1 MNPVEQAEIDIDVKA
16 DAQIGINRTEEEIAR
31 YLTQFLKVVPAS
43 GGEDVGGG
51 IVVRGE
57 DVEEVEK
64 VVVGVKR
71 KAEEE
76 TEPKKMKKKW
86 GSRGYVWT
94 EEEDDALLK
103 GVGKYGLDWKRIKG
117 DNDKVLG
124 DRTTKA
130 LRERLYTKYPEK
142 IKELRAINPVRGT
155 PWTAEDVEALKRGF
169 KKYGKDWDEIHKSEN
184 KVLGRRTKTALKSM
198 YYEHLK

>member
-71 KAEEE
+71 NVEEE
-76 TEPKKMKKKW
+76 TKPRKKRE
-86 GSRGYVWT
+86 SRNGWV
-94 EEEDDALLK
+94 
-103 GVGKYGLDWKRIKG
+103 
-117 DNDKVLG
+117 KVL
-124 DRTTKA
+124 
-130 LRERLYTKYPEK
+130 
-142 IKELRAINPVRGT
+142 
-155 PWTAEDVEALKRGF
+155 
-169 KKYGKDWDEIHKSEN
+169 
-184 KVLGRRTKTALKSM
+184 LGRRQRRMLC
-198 YYEHLK
+198 